1 VNLQLTFLVGYSVL
15 LIVLGLAIGRL
26 VKTSGAF
33 FVAGR
38 QLGPVLLF
46 STLLAANIG
55 SGSTVGAAG
64 LGYRDGL
71 SAWWWVGSAGIGSI
85 LLAFWVGPR
94 MWRMAAR
101 HDLLTV
107 GDFLELRYSS
117 SVRGMVAALLW
128 LGTLAILAGQL
139 IAISTILN
147 VVAGV
152 PRFVGCLIGG
162 AVMTTYFA
170 AGGLLTSAWVNAVQL
185 VVLLGGFA
193 VALPMSLAAAGGWSA
208 VLATEAAATP
218 GYSSFW
224 RGGSSGWIYVAMI
237 VPAFIISPGLLQKI
251 YGARDEKTVRVGVA
265 ANALVLLVFAF
276 VPPLLGMIARV
287 HHPELANH
295 ENALATLLVF
305 ELPLAVGTLGLAAV
319 FSAEVSSCDAILF
332 MLATSLSQDLYRRFL
347 NPEASDAKVLKVA
360 RLAAV
365 TGGVAG
371 VGLAIVFPTV
381 SSRSVSFCAHR
392 RGASL
397 SASRNPGSSR
407 RDGGRGV
414 DPSGRALG
422 HGRTRVRRLDSG
434 THRAHRGGTRVCHR
448 RLGPSWCV
456 EAPQGGLMEDK
467 LLFRLDGKNVAVV
480 GGASGIGE
488 AVALGCAQQGA
499 YVACL
504 DVNRE
509 GADSVASRIR
519 GEGGQADSSQL
530 DIRDRKAVRA
540 ALDEIREKRSHLD
553 VVISTPSINVRKP
566 ILEYREEELERV
578 LELNLKGNFHVLQAA
593 GRIMA
598 EQKSGSIVV
607 FSSIRSLVVEP
618 GQAVYAATKAGL
630 VQMVRTL
637 AAELGPSGVRVNAL
651 APGVVETPLTV
662 PIRSHPDWYRA
673 YAEKS
678 VLKRWARA
686 EEMVGPTVFLASDAA
701 SYVTGTVLFV
711 DGGWTA
717 ADGRF
722 QPPGM

>member
-371 VGLAIVFPTV
+371 VGLAVVFPTV
-381 SSRSVSFCAHR
+381 IGALPSSRGFTIGEPEPRKLSPRWGPGCRSFWPCTWAR
-392 RGASL
+392 EDKG
-397 SASRNPGSSR
+397 SAPGLRHSSGSSR
-407 RDGGRGV
+407 RD
-414 DPSGRALG
+414 
-422 HGRTRVRRLDSG
+422 
-434 THRAHRGGTRVCHR
+434 
-448 RLGPSWCV
+448 
-456 EAPQGGLMEDK
+456 
-467 LLFRLDGKNVAVV
+467 
-480 GGASGIGE
+480 
-488 AVALGCAQQGA
+488 
-499 YVACL
+499 
-504 DVNRE
+504 
-509 GADSVASRIR
+509 
-519 GEGGQADSSQL
+519 
-530 DIRDRKAVRA
+530 
-540 ALDEIREKRSHLD
+540 
-553 VVISTPSINVRKP
+553 
-566 ILEYREEELERV
+566 
-578 LELNLKGNFHVLQAA
+578 
-593 GRIMA
+593 
-598 EQKSGSIVV
+598 
-607 FSSIRSLVVEP
+607 
-618 GQAVYAATKAGL
+618 
-630 VQMVRTL
+630 
-637 AAELGPSGVRVNAL
+637 
-651 APGVVETPLTV
+651 
-662 PIRSHPDWYRA
+662 
-673 YAEKS
+673 
-678 VLKRWARA
+678 
-686 EEMVGPTVFLASDAA
+686 
-701 SYVTGTVLFV
+701 
-711 DGGWTA
+711 
-717 ADGRF
+717 
-722 QPPGM
+722 